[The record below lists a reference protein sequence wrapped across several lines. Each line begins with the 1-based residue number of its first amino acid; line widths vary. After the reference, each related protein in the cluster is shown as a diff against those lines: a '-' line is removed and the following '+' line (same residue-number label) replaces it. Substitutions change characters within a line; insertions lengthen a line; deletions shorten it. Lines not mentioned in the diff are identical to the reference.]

1 MNYKK
6 QTKNNFPWV
15 WVFTFILAVLKVT
28 GVANITWWVVFAPFW
43 ILVLIFIGIMVVT
56 FIVGLAIA
64 LVEEMQKGGE

>member
-6 QTKNNFPWV
+6 QTKNSFPWV

-43 ILVLIFIGIMVVT
+43 ILALIFVGIIIVT

-64 LVEEMQKGGE
+64 LVEEMQKK